1 VLFALVS
8 NIEPGSRGWELLWEK
23 RILDHLMY
31 VFAKGLEKEKE
42 ADQPSRNRKVTRG
55 MKRGNQVRKRIYLL
69 EPFGSTKEMAILP
82 RQARDKHG
90 GESTHK
96 KECWLLVAF
105 SGLQSGDAHAR
116 PHSAFRHP
124 IPAQDRPTAAQ
135 RGEMRKHKRSF

>member
-1 VLFALVS
+1 MLFALVS

-31 VFAKGLEKEKE
+31 VFAKGVEKEKE

-69 EPFGSTKEMAILP
+69 EPFGSTKEMTILP

-90 GESTHK
+90 GGKHSQK
-96 KECWLLVAF
+96 RVLVVGCVFWIAIR
-105 SGLQSGDAHAR
+105 GRTR
-116 PHSAFRHP
+116 PSAFRLSTPHSCT
-124 IPAQDRPTAAQ
+124 RPSY
-135 RGEMRKHKRSF
+135 GCSKG